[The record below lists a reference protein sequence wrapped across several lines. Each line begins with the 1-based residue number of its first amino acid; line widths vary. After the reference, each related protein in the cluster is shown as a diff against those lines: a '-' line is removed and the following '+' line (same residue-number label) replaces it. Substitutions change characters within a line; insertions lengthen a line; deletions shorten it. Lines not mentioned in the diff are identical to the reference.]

1 MCTPRDGGG
10 GAGLRDPPL
19 VSFWLII
26 IIPFFF
32 VHDRLVGGLFVV
44 IRRGRCSMPAGAL
57 SGLGWSIPLWPS
69 PAWIRGCRL
78 QYEMA

>member
-32 VHDRLVGGLFVV
+32 VHDRLVGGHF
-44 IRRGRCSMPAGAL
+44 GRLKIVRKSCEPSTL
-57 SGLGWSIPLWPS
+57 SISWPS
-69 PAWIRGCRL
+69 SRTAIFVW
-78 QYEMA
+78 